1 MIGALRGRI
10 VEKQS
15 GALLLDCGGVAYEVA
30 TPMSTFL
37 DLPPA
42 GGEVTLLTHL
52 VVGQDH
58 AQSLYG
64 FRTALEKQLFRAL
77 LKVSGVGARMG
88 LAILSAMSVG
98 DFSRCVAG
106 GDAAS
111 LTKIPGVGKKTAERL
126 VVELRDRVGAI
137 GDPAVPEA
145 SVRLAVE
152 VGARQEAMDA
162 LVALGYRPAEVG
174 KLVEALDTDGKTA
187 EDIIRGALQRAAG

>member
-10 VEKQS
+10 VEKQA
-15 GALLLDCGGVAYEVA
+15 GGLLLDCGGVAYEVA

-42 GGEVTLLTHL
+42 GDEVTLLTHL

-64 FRTALEKQLFRAL
+64 FRTALEKQLFL
-77 LKVSGVGARMG
+77 LKVSGVGAKMG
-88 LAILSAMSVG
+88 LAVLSAMSVG
-98 DFSRCVAG
+98 DFSRCVAC
-106 GDAAS
+106 GDAAG

-152 VGARQEAMDA
+152 AGARQEAMDA